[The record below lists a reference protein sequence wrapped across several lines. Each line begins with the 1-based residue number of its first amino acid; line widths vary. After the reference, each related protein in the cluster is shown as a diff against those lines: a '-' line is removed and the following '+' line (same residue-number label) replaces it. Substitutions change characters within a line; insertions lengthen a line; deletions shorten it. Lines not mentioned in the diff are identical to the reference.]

1 MVQKTQGVQDGEFLL
16 SEANGEYSRDN
27 SMVQAGDTIVAGQ
40 VVEMAGNYVKPFTAG
55 TAVGIA
61 YSTVAAEGD
70 TAIALITRNAEVSS
84 ALLTGWAGTA
94 ATNLPTIIVRT
105 A

>member
-1 MVQKTQGVQDGEFLL
+1 MVQKVQGTQDAEFLL
-16 SEANGEYSRDN
+16 SEANGEFSREN

-40 VVEMAGNYVKPFTAG
+40 VVEMSGNYVKPFTAG

-61 YSTVAAEGD
+61 YTSVTAEGD
-70 TAIALITRNAEVSS
+70 TAIALIVRNAEVS
-84 ALLTGWAGTA
+84 AELIIGWGGTA